1 MLEDKRKFM
10 RFSVPLVL
18 EFKPTQGS
26 SEYSWGLT
34 RNFSYEGF
42 CFESQSMDFELRKDL
57 EFKLNIPRSYTPV
70 SVIGNVV
77 WIKQHEDNC
86 LAGVKFKETD
96 KKVKSNLLEKI
107 CDYGNVSFDMFVYDK
122 RPESVM
128 TEKETKKSPAK
139 VRKEQ
144 KQAKKSPKVPDIIT
158 IKKQYLKSRPVC
170 NVTFRLPKEAAP
182 EAQGVTIVGEFNNWN
197 TTETPLKRT
206 ENGDFTITLELP
218 CNAEYRFRY
227 LIDGTRWEND
237 WCADRYIPNN
247 FGCDDSVVVV

>member
-1 MLEDKRKFM
+1 MLNDKRRFM
-10 RFSVPLVL
+10 RFGVPLVL
-18 EFKPTQGS
+18 EFKPIQGN

-42 CFESQSMDFELRKDL
+42 CFETRSMDFELRKDL

-77 WIKQHEDNC
+77 WIKQYEDNC
-86 LAGVKFKETD
+86 LAGVKFKEID

-122 RPESVM
+122 KPLTS
-128 TEKETKKSPAK
+128 KPACK
-139 VRKEQ
+139 
-144 KQAKKSPKVPDIIT
+144 
-158 IKKQYLKSRPVC
+158 
-170 NVTFRLPKEAAP
+170 VTFRLPKEAAP

-237 WCADRYIPNN
+237 WCADKYIPNN
-247 FGCDDSVVVV
+247 FGYDDSVVVV